1 MATMTETVQRPAT
14 PNTARDLNA
23 RLSSLRRSVAMVLA
37 AIALLGLI
45 GAGYC
50 LVQLSQGSKTAEK
63 NPDKPDVVELDP
75 LTNKPAEVTTANA
88 ERGDLLVLLLA
99 GLTLGL
105 SSAGY
110 AAYLFGRPPGTVPQ
124 ADDNN
129 RRLIAWATVIIGGEL
144 VLAGVALL
152 VVWFSVLVDWADGKS
167 VKQAWKPV
175 SALLLLVFGS
185 GLMFGAAYLLR
196 PDERAS
202 QKYRRVAFGLNTG
215 LTLLFVLI
223 GLLVV
228 NVLVSVKV
236 PAKIDTTTVNNDPLH
251 PDTVALL
258 KGLKNDIVVYSLYAP
273 GSLTERETRVAV
285 EFERLANKCKAAN
298 PARFSVVTLSDVSDA
313 RRIEELQRDHPE
325 FKRIDRGIL
334 VVAAGQ
340 PGRFVSGMDMLER
353 NRESGVVAFTGE
365 QKLVS
370 AILASTSDN
379 DAVVYV
385 LQGHGELNIGEPD
398 ALSAGRGGQLLAQS
412 LQKVGN
418 VVRPLKFDDA
428 NAVVPPDASVLV
440 VADPTVPLSETHLGA
455 IRSYLKNPRPNK
467 KAGKLVV
474 LAGPHANAG
483 APGAPGALDTGLNGI
498 LAPFGITLAQNFLY
512 FQPTTIKVLTPE
524 VTTLVAAG
532 NGTRT
537 APNPIALQF
546 AKLGLYF
553 KDCQEVT
560 ISPDG
565 GGSYLF
571 GTSNG
576 RGSWVEA
583 SQNRN
588 PMASIDAMYADDVNK
603 AQATRE
609 KLKYMTSPRPVAAAN
624 TTQGV
629 ARVVVFGSGEA
640 FADPTGENGRYFQP
654 NAELLVSSVNW
665 LRERPAAAQIL
676 GRPTAEFRPGPN
688 LSFGN
693 AVLVP
698 ALGVCM
704 AVLALG
710 LGVWVARRK

>member
-1 MATMTETVQRPAT
+1 MTETVQRPAT
-14 PNTARDLNA
+14 PNTAGDLNA

-37 AIALLGLI
+37 AVALLGLI

-110 AAYLFGRPPGTVPQ
+110 AAYLFGRPAGAVPQ
-124 ADDNN
+124 TDDNN

-167 VKQAWKPV
+167 VKEAWKPV
-175 SALLLLVFGS
+175 SALLLLVLGS

-215 LTLLFVLI
+215 LTLLFVFI

-258 KGLKNDIVVYSLYAP
+258 KGLKNDILVYSLYAP
-273 GSLTERETRVAV
+273 GSLTESEARVAL

-298 PARFSVVTLSDVSDA
+298 PGRFSVVTLSDVSDA

-353 NRESGVVAFTGE
+353 NRESRVVTFIGE

-428 NAVVPPDASVLV
+428 NPVVPPDASVLV
-440 VADPTVPLSETHLGA
+440 VADPTVPLPETHLGA
-455 IRSYLKNPRPNK
+455 IRGYLKNPRPNK

-483 APGAPGALDTGLNGI
+483 SPGAVDTGLNSI
-498 LAPFGITLAQNFLY
+498 LAPFGINLAQNFIY
-512 FQPTTIKVLTPE
+512 FQPTTSKVLTPE
-524 VTTLVAAG
+524 TTILIAAG
-532 NGTRT
+532 NGART

-546 AKLGLYF
+546 AKFGLYF

-588 PMASIDAMYADDVNK
+588 PLANVDAMNVDDANRSLAV
-603 AQATRE
+603 RE
-609 KLKYMTSPRPVAAAN
+609 KLKYMSSPRPVAAAN

-629 ARVVVFGSGEA
+629 ARVVVFGSGES
-640 FADPTGENGRYFQP
+640 FADPTGDNGKYFQP